1 MAAKACSLPSAP
13 SLRRL
18 GRGLSAPCETPTIE
32 TRATLEIWKLMAA
45 GLTDADA
52 FVFVRVPHSF
62 RLNR

>member
-18 GRGLSAPCETPTIE
+18 GRGLSAPCGTPTIE
-32 TRATLEIWKLMAA
+32 TQATLEIWQLRA
-45 GLTDADA
+45 GRLTDADA
-52 FVFVRVPHSF
+52 SVFVRVQDSF